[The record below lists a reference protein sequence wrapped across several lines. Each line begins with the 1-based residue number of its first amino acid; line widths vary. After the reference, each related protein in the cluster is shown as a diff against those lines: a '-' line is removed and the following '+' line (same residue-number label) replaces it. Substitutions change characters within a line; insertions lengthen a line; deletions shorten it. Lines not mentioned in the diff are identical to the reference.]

1 MKDLERALRHP
12 QAAADLNHRQRTGT
26 DQGVHAPPAEV
37 PARGDLV
44 GRRATSAGT
53 RRVTYRPM
61 TRNAPGGRAR
71 GGGDRHGNHRA
82 TSAQKAAPGQRF

>member
-37 PARGDLV
+37 RAAISSG
-44 GRRATSAGT
+44 GRATSAGT

-61 TRNAPGGRAR
+61 TRHAPGGRAR
-71 GGGDRHGNHRA
+71 GRGDRHGNHRA